1 MADWKDRLRPASYR
15 GVPFGVES
23 TTREGGRRVA
33 VHVFPQRDTPLVEEM
48 GREPRTFAVE
58 AYIVGDDFAERTARL
73 IERLEGASAGFPFR
87 PGGTLV
93 HPSFGQVE
101 VLCRRF
107 TEREANEEG
116 RMARVSI
123 DFVEAGREIQP
134 FGAVDPVGS
143 ADAAAETAAAA
154 AGDAYAETVTVA
166 GVLQQGLD
174 AIENTVREVD
184 YRLRRLDIFSGAA
197 RAVEALEVALSDLV
211 AQASELA
218 TRPADLVG
226 ASIDALDNVLA
237 AASTAT
243 GALEAY
249 RVLFDLEPA
258 PFPGDGPSALLVRAN
273 AREVVDLYRSLA
285 VAGAVRA
292 AARVSWPSLED
303 AQGARAELEALIDE
317 LSAGT
322 QDARN
327 FALAELRRALVGAV
341 PRPLE
346 TLPRLLELV
355 LPSSLPALVLG
366 QQLYQDP
373 GRDAEIV
380 ARNRVANPLRVP
392 GGVALA
398 VLSS

>member
-1 MADWKDRLRPASYR
+1 MADWKDRLRPASFR
-15 GVPFGVES
+15 GVPFGVQS
-23 TTREGGRRVA
+23 TAREGGRRVA

-48 GREPRTFAVE
+48 GREPRTFNVE
-58 AYIVGDDFAERTARL
+58 AYIVGDDFAERTEKL
-73 IERLEGASAGFPFR
+73 IARLEGASAGFPFR

-93 HPSFGQVE
+93 HPTFGQVE

-107 TEREANEEG
+107 REEERDTEG

-134 FGAVDPVGS
+134 FGAIDPVGS
-143 ADAAAETAAAA
+143 ADAAASSSSAA
-154 AGDAYAETVTVA
+154 AGAAYEETVTVA

-174 AIENTVREVD
+174 VIEETIREVD
-184 YRLRRLDIFSGAA
+184 DLLRRLDVFSGLE
-197 RAVEALEVALSDLV
+197 RNVEALEVALSDLV

-226 ASIDALDNVLA
+226 AASDALDNVLA
-237 AASTAT
+237 AASTAS

-258 PFPGDGPSALLVRAN
+258 AFPGEGPAAVLVRAN
-273 AREVVDLYRSLA
+273 GAAVTELFRTLA
-285 VAGAVRA
+285 LAGAVRA
-292 AARVSWPSLED
+292 AARVEWATLED
-303 AQGARAELEALIDE
+303 ALEARAELEGLIDD
-317 LSAGT
+317 LSSGT
-322 QDARN
+322 QDGRN
-327 FALAELRRALVGAV
+327 LALAELRRALVGAV
-341 PRPLE
+341 PPPLE

-355 LPSSLPALVLG
+355 LPASLPALVLA
-366 QQLYQDP
+366 QRLYQDP
-373 GRDAEIV
+373 ARDAELV

-392 GGVALA
+392 GGVTLS